1 MKTYSNPL
9 MINEEGPPILKP
21 LGGSESDTFNLHIT
35 NAALSTC
42 WVHSAASDERKKA
55 IQTANIIAMK
65 GFEPTDEIEG
75 MIAAQAVA
83 MHNMTIECSKRAMID
98 EQPSEIAAGLRKAA
112 ANSSRTFVA
121 LLDALDRK
129 RGKGGQQK
137 VTVEHVHV
145 HAGGQAIVGHVESGG
160 GGGVGTKR
168 RDEPQAPDRVA
179 HDAGGVVMPPV
190 RCADADREPMQR
202 AGDAQRPLSDAR
214 RRKHRPA
221 ND

>member
-1 MKTYSNPL
+1 MKTDSNAI
-9 MINEEGPPILKP
+9 MINQEGPQKLKP
-21 LGGSESDTFNLHIT
+21 LGGSESDTFNLQIT
-35 NAALSTC
+35 NSALSTC

-55 IQTANIIAMK
+55 IQTASIVAMK
-65 GFEPTDEIEG
+65 GFQPTDEIEG
-75 MIAAQAVA
+75 MIAAQAIA

-129 RGKGGQQK
+129 RGKSGQQK

-145 HAGGQAIVGHVESGG
+145 HAGGQAIVGHVETGG

-168 RDEPQAPDRVA
+168 RDEPQAPHMLA
-179 HDAGGVVMPPV
+179 HHTGSLGGPPM
-190 RCADADREPMQR
+190 RSTNAEREPVLLPSN
-202 AGDAQRPLSDAR
+202 AERPLPNAR

-221 ND
+221 NG